1 MCKTEEEAVEL
12 VTFGMLEDV
21 EGRAGRIQR
30 NILTLVNG
38 SEAVWFGEHV
48 NLILLIMLKSS

>member
-1 MCKTEEEAVEL
+1 VSEEEAVEL